1 MYLYLIHVV
10 VQQKS
15 TQRNQSI
22 IFQLKINFKK
32 QHHSQRYQSPV
43 TSQILMLHI
52 SPYTVLYV
60 NYVSI
65 KMEEYFKVKNNR
77 QSQELNLCLHVMG
90 TRLSCFAS
98 KKRV

>member
-1 MYLYLIHVV
+1 
-10 VQQKS
+10 
-15 TQRNQSI
+15 
-22 IFQLKINFKK
+22 
-32 QHHSQRYQSPV
+32 
-43 TSQILMLHI
+43 MLHI